1 MERVR
6 QPRPLKIKIS
16 ITIDKHL
23 LDEIRVLAEDD
34 DRSVSQYIN
43 MAMRKYINKI
53 KQNK

>member
-6 QPRPLKIKIS
+6 QPRPLKIK